1 MNYKK
6 FCIIFL
12 CCFLVIIFIAINT
25 YALSGKDRE
34 QALPRKIELTPAKSL
49 VNSEREIKYPSPVE
63 LSDWLKDSKT
73 FPIAPFDPLNVQKLS
88 RDNFK
93 PPANRTTTSA
103 PEALVTSI
111 DYIAALSN
119 GAKRLVRLQAD
130 ITEDNAGNNDPDADL
145 EDGGWDWQIDSTIT
159 AHSNSAS
166 PTNTYGATAG
176 GVLGAYMA
184 LSGKPYPPALSTWT
198 ALEDVYTGTLA
209 DPTIDSGGDFP
220 FLVKLSE
227 KTGDSKY
234 ANLAKSRYD
243 AKKTYYGS
251 AKAWADTIVNA
262 RGINGDGVIPWD
274 INLLTVGASKLNDY
288 FPGQGYDADAD
299 TFAQVIYEDI
309 YNNNPGYFD
318 ETNRSE
324 WWWTMGIAGALEA
337 FTVSGTHPTERDQ
350 LATTLLSYQNDG
362 VSKTPK
368 GAWDWSDDYTGG
380 DYQTTAYAIMAL
392 MAYGGTQAKSAC
404 IDGINWLVSEQRANG
419 NWYWDGWYEFPEEE
433 GEVLW
438 AISLLVPAEV
448 WVDDNYNSS
457 TPGWEYDHFDKIQ
470 DGIAAVA
477 YGGKVNV
484 ASGTYNVVQ
493 IRIGKAVSL
502 LGAGSATTIIDGG
515 KSDLNTYGDGTVL
528 ITSSATGTI
537 IIDGFT
543 LQNPGYTGTVPDDWV
558 LTMVDYINTATLTV
572 QNCHFVGYGPS
583 DPDHWDYAFYV
594 VKNNGGT
601 VTVQS
606 NEFEQM
612 WAAVLIELPE
622 GPVKILNNNIHHL
635 QSQIY
640 PPEPPPIGPVYS
652 AYGVFAT
659 TYGGLDVPHLQQVNG
674 NTFSDYAGRCIH
686 FVGGYPDVPE
696 VNKFTNVEIKD
707 NTIKAIGTGPENQ
720 HAGIILANAGTT
732 PAEAAQGGVDNA
744 IISGNKVKGSGGTD
758 SYGLRLRGPNNNA
771 NIQDNDIIGVNKGI
785 EVAVWYTGAGASTGL
800 DIFNNILMCNTTNAT
815 DNGSS
820 NTWDNGVDKGNFWD
834 DWAYNSGYPN
844 QYNISGTAGS
854 IDHYPQAPAIV
865 WVDDDWAGTPCGDS
879 VGGHLFGYDAFDK
892 IQDGVTKVASDGTV
906 NVLAGT
912 YEEQVEVVKPLTLQG
927 AGASSTTIKSPAN
940 LAKFFVTGTNNNYPI
955 VYVHD
960 VSGVTINDFTIDG
973 AGRGNANYRF
983 LGVGYRNAGG
993 GVNRCTIKD
1002 IRNNPIDGAQHGLGI
1017 YALTDNGTARTL
1029 KVTDNVVYGF
1039 QKNGM
1044 ALLGANLMVLAK
1056 GNNVTGAGPVNF
1068 IAQNGIQLG
1077 TNATGIVDSNIVS
1090 GFAYTP
1096 FTWSST
1102 GILILGASSTVSVTR
1117 NNVLESMVGIW
1128 YINSQGAVSSNSV
1141 SNTLAGMGSTPFWWG
1156 ILADPGK
1163 GNSKQPPVAG
1173 YDMELSSIKT
1183 KTALKTVT
1191 SLTTTVN
1198 RNEMNGGGNGTGIEA
1213 DALGTETLN
1222 FSANEN
1228 STANWTAGFVL
1239 YKDSGAT
1246 LNGVVLGNSIV
1257 GNAYGLVNQTGV
1269 VQDASANWWGSAGGP
1284 KVASNAG
1291 GSGDSV
1297 SADIDYTPWLDSGVD
1312 MQLGTLGFQG
1322 DFSVLNVFAGS
1333 PQVGS
1338 TGRIQEGINL
1348 VSGSTVKALA
1358 GIYNENIVINKSL
1371 SLLGVG
1377 QSLVTVYPAFSDIG
1391 QPNPQDP
1398 PSFRGSQMC
1407 VVQASNV
1414 TIDGFTFDGDSPT
1427 LTPLETLDA
1436 RNGIITNYYTGDWS
1450 NLKVQNCTVKNIYLR
1465 GIYASAQTPN
1475 NLTGVDFNHNTVS
1488 NVKGWS
1494 MQSAGIMLWGSSG
1507 NVKHN
1512 DVSDASLGIFY
1523 HWYSDGNIDSN
1534 TVTSSE
1540 VCLGTNSNDAVT
1552 SISYNT
1558 VTNSAQGIQTVY
1570 ILAPVNVAFN
1580 NVTACTS
1587 GVVLY
1592 GGGSAQNNV
1601 WDNNIVGLGYYSTYG
1616 FWGSTDPYGALSA
1629 NLKRNT
1635 IKDNFYGIVLNEAHG
1650 NNADVLSVLIGGA
1663 SADHNFIYDNINYE
1677 LLLEYCNDSQTAT
1690 YNYWGKS
1697 LYTQI
1702 EEEIYHK
1709 VDQSDLGLVTFD
1721 PAILLG
1727 DVNLDGQVSVSDV
1740 VYLINYLFKGGPAP
1754 QIFIVA
1760 DVNGD
1765 GKVSVSDVIYL
1776 INYLF
1781 KGGPAPIALSS
1792 GSSSPVMAK
1801 PLIEKPKH
1809 TMPLHLHSVEK

>member
-6 FCIIFL
+6 FCLIFL
-12 CCFLVIIFIAINT
+12 YFFLVIIFIAINT
-25 YALSGKDRE
+25 YALSGKDRD
-34 QALPRKIELTPAKSL
+34 QALPHKTEIIPSKSL
-49 VNSEREIKYPSPVE
+49 INSEKEIKYPSSQE
-63 LSDWLKDSKT
+63 ISSWLEDSRT
-73 FPIAPFDPLNVQKLS
+73 FPVNSFDPLNIQKLN

-93 PPANRTTTSA
+93 PPANRTSTSA
-103 PEALVTSI
+103 HKTLITSI
-111 DYIAALSN
+111 DYLSALSN
-119 GAKRLVRLQAD
+119 GAKRLIRLQAD
-130 ITEDNAGNNDPDADL
+130 ITEDNAANGALDVDL

-159 AHSNSAS
+159 SHSGSAS
-166 PTNTYGATAG
+166 PTNIYGATAG
-176 GVLGAYMA
+176 GVLGAYVV

-251 AKAWADTIVNA
+251 AKAWAVAIVNG
-262 RGINGDGVIPWD
+262 RGVNGDGVIPWD
-274 INLLTVGASKLNDY
+274 INLLAVGASKLNDY

-318 ETNRSE
+318 ETNQSE
-324 WWWTMGIAGALEA
+324 WWWTMGIAGTLEA

-350 LATTLLSYQNDG
+350 LATTLLNYQNDG

-404 IDGINWLVSEQRANG
+404 IDGVNWLVSEQRANG

-515 KSDLNTYGDGTVL
+515 KSDLNSYGDGTVL

-537 IIDGFT
+537 MIDGFT
-543 LQNPGYTGTVPDDWV
+543 LQNPGYTGTVPDDWI
-558 LTMVDYINTATLTV
+558 LTMVDYINTATVTV

-601 VTVQS
+601 VTVQN

-696 VNKFTNVEIKD
+696 VNKFTNVEIKN

-771 NIQDNDIIGVNKGI
+771 NIQDNAIIGVNKGI
-785 EVAVWYTGAGASTGL
+785 AVEEWYTGAGTATGL
-800 DIFNNILMCNTTNAT
+800 VIYDNILMCNTNNAT

-820 NTWDNGVDKGNFWD
+820 NTWDNGVNKGNFWD
-834 DWAYNSGYPN
+834 DFSSNSGFPS
-844 QYNISGTAGS
+844 QYNVPGTALS
-854 IDHYPQAPAIV
+854 IDHYPQAPSVV

-879 VGGHLFGYDAFDK
+879 VGGHLFGYDAFAT
-892 IQDGVTKVASDGTV
+892 IQDGVNGVTLAGTV
-906 NVLAGT
+906 NVAPGT
-912 YEEQVEVVKPLTLQG
+912 YEEQVVITKSNLTITG
-927 AGASSTTIKSPAN
+927 AGAGPDPATHTIVKSPVA
-940 LAKFFVTGTNNNYPI
+940 LTWFFTTSANNYPVMGI
-955 VYVHD
+955 NGAT
-960 VSGVTINDFTIDG
+960 GVQIKNLRVDG
-973 AGRGNANYRF
+973 AGRGNSNYRF
-983 LGVGYRNAGG
+983 VGVGFWNGDG
-993 GVNRCTIKD
+993 SVIDCEITGVRDT
-1002 IRNNPIDGAQHGLGI
+1002 PFSGAQHGNGI
-1017 YALTDNGTARTL
+1017 YSYNNAGGPYTINVSGTEI
-1029 KVTDNVVYGF
+1029 DDF

-1044 ALLGANLMVLAK
+1044 TLS
-1056 GNNVTGAGPVNF
+1056 GNNLTVNVLNCTVMGKGLTSVT
-1068 IAQNGIQLG
+1068 AQNGIQIGYGAGG
-1077 TNATGIVDSNIVS
+1077 TVTNCSVSDIGYIPATWVASGMIFLNGTIVNVS
-1090 GFAYTP
+1090 GT
-1096 FTWSST
+1096 S
-1102 GILILGASSTVSVTR
+1102 
-1117 NNVLESMVGIW
+1117 
-1128 YINSQGAVSSNSV
+1128 SV
-1141 SNTLAGMGSTPFWWG
+1141 SGS
-1156 ILADPGK
+1156 
-1163 GNSKQPPVAG
+1163 QV
-1173 YDMELSSIKT
+1173 
-1183 KTALKTVT
+1183 
-1191 SLTTTVN
+1191 
-1198 RNEMNGGGNGTGIEA
+1198 
-1213 DALGTETLN
+1213 
-1222 FSANEN
+1222 
-1228 STANWTAGFVL
+1228 
-1239 YKDSGAT
+1239 
-1246 LNGVVLGNSIV
+1246 SIV
-1257 GNAYGLVNQTGV
+1257 FQETQGSVDGVNIT
-1269 VQDASANWWGSAGGP
+1269 
-1284 KVASNAG
+1284 
-1291 GSGDSV
+1291 
-1297 SADIDYTPWLDSGVD
+1297 SADIDAAEGISIRDYGYSRFKGNPGKISAISLSPFEEEWEVESKLLSIPTTVTINNATLTGVHHVGSYGVATWSLGDDVNLTLTNSDIQDWEIGVVAYESGSKVNVTANHNTISSNDMGFWTNAALIQNAVSNWWGDASGPYHSATNAGAMGNEVTDYVDYSPWWGANYVGDSHATPWTWYVNTS
-1312 MQLGTLGFQG
+1312 
-1322 DFSVLNVFAGS
+1322 NN
-1333 PQVGS
+1333 S
-1338 TGRIQEGINL
+1338 TIQEGIDL
-1348 VSGSTVKALA
+1348 ASSGDVVRARPGT
-1358 GIYNENIVINKSL
+1358 YNENININKPL
-1371 SLLGVG
+1371 ALLGVG
-1377 QSLVTVYPAFSDIG
+1377 QDSVLVYPAISDIG
-1391 QPNPQDP
+1391 QPNPELG
-1398 PSFRGSQMC
+1398 PSFRGSQIC

-1427 LTPLETLDA
+1427 LTPLGTLDA
-1436 RNGIITNYYTGDWS
+1436 RNGIITNYSLGDWS

-1465 GIYASAQTPN
+1465 GIYASAKNPN
-1475 NLTGVDFNHNTVS
+1475 NLTGVDFNHNTIS
-1488 NVKGWS
+1488 NVKGVS
-1494 MQSAGIMLWGSSG
+1494 MQSAGLMLWGSSG

-1540 VCLGTNSNDAVT
+1540 VCLGTNSNDAAT

-1570 ILAPVNVAFN
+1570 ILAPVNVVFN

-1601 WDNNIVGLGYYSTYG
+1601 WDNNIIGLGYYSTYG

-1629 NLKRNT
+1629 NMKRNT
-1635 IKDNFYGIVLNEAHG
+1635 IKDNFYGMVLNEAHG
-1650 NNADVLSVLIGGA
+1650 NNAALLSVLIGGA
-1663 SADHNFIYDNINYE
+1663 PADHNFIYDNINYE
-1677 LLLEYCNDSQTAT
+1677 LLLEYCNDNQTAT
-1690 YNYWGKS
+1690 YNYWGKA

-1709 VDQSDLGLVTFD
+1709 VDQPDLGLVTFD

-1727 DVNLDGQVSVSDV
+1727 DVNLDGQVSVSDI

-1781 KGGPAPIALSS
+1781 KGGSAPIALSS
-1792 GSSSPVMAK
+1792 GSSSPVMVKSLIDKPKATK
-1801 PLIEKPKH
+1801 PLN
-1809 TMPLHLHSVEK
+1809 LHPVEK